1 VIVIV
6 TGGRDYAGTGLVE
19 ALDEVLA
26 KHPGLVL
33 YVGDARGADARARAW
48 AESRGVPC
56 REFAANWSLGPAAG
70 PTRNAIM
77 VSSAANFA
85 RMDPALCLAAP
96 GGRGTADCVERCR
109 KAGIEVRE
117 VKS

>member
-1 VIVIV
+1 
-6 TGGRDYAGTGLVE
+6 
-19 ALDEVLA
+19 
-26 KHPGLVL
+26 
-33 YVGDARGADARARAW
+33 
-48 AESRGVPC
+48 
-56 REFAANWSLGPAAG
+56 
-70 PTRNAIM
+70 M